1 MRIVFSV
8 ALSAAVFLSGTQAVR
23 LRDLDDEAATL
34 AQTELEQDGQS
45 MPTINIIDNNR
56 NMTGVAPSCGC
67 GGGMGGMGGGPFQS
81 AMSPNGQ
88 VMNSLGSPGA
98 GMGMGGPGSPNMMG
112 QLGMG
117 GPGGLG
123 NAGAGATGGAMSFPN
138 FMMAQTDE
146 QEAEQMA
153 QTQAKACA
161 CEEQDEE

>member
-23 LRDLDDEAATL
+23 LRDLDDETATL

-67 GGGMGGMGGGPFQS
+67 GGGMPGGGGPFQS
-81 AMSPNGQ
+81 AMSPNGA

-98 GMGMGGPGSPNMMG
+98 GMPMGG
-112 QLGMG
+112 
-117 GPGGLG
+117 
-123 NAGAGATGGAMSFPN
+123 A
-138 FMMAQTDE
+138 
-146 QEAEQMA
+146 
-153 QTQAKACA
+153 
-161 CEEQDEE
+161 

>member
-8 ALSAAVFLSGTQAVR
+8 ALSAAIFLSGTQAVR

-67 GGGMGGMGGGPFQS
+67 GGGMPGGGGPFQA
-81 AMSPNGQ
+81 AMSPNGG
-88 VMNSLGSPGA
+88 VMNSLGAPGA
-98 GMGMGGPGSPNMMG
+98 GMPMGGAQTGNMMGQMGMGGPMG
-112 QLGMG
+112 M
-117 GPGGLG
+117 G